1 MHMKNYALITGASS
15 GIGLEIAK
23 NLAARG
29 YNLILT
35 ARRKEL
41 LESLAK
47 EITDKNTIHVDL
59 ISMDLSKY
67 EAPEEIFEFCQ
78 SKNYQV
84 DLLVNNAGYGI
95 KTSFHN
101 TSIEDEENF
110 IRVLGTS
117 VVMLTKLFI
126 PNMIKNG
133 GGKIM
138 IVSSVASF
146 AAPSAI
152 QPLYGP
158 IKTFMNRFSDSI
170 NINYKHKG
178 ITSTS
183 VCPGFTVTGFH
194 TASGVQE
201 QMDRVPKFMVFSA
214 ERIAKEAVDATLA
227 GKSLCVPTKTYKFLV
242 FMLKNLPQSV
252 LRLIGTGLAPGRYDR
267 N

>member
-1 MHMKNYALITGASS
+1 MHMKNSYALITGASS

-23 NLAARG
+23 NLAKRG

-35 ARRKEL
+35 ARRTEML
-41 LESLAK
+41 DSLAM
-47 EITDKNTIHVDL
+47 EITSENDIHVDI
-59 ISMDLSKY
+59 ISKDLSKY
-67 EAPEEIFEFCQ
+67 ETPKEIFEFCE
-78 SKNYQV
+78 SKNYQI

-95 KTSFHN
+95 KTSFHE
-101 TSIEDEENF
+101 TSIEVEEDF

-117 VVMLTKLFI
+117 VIMLTKLFI
-126 PNMIKNG
+126 PKMLSNG
-133 GGKIM
+133 GGRIM
-138 IVSSVASF
+138 IISSVASF

-183 VCPGFTVTGFH
+183 VCPGFTTTGFH

-201 QMDRVPKFMVFSA
+201 EMDRVPGFMVFPA
-214 ERIAKEAVDATLA
+214 ARIA
-227 GKSLCVPTKTYKFLV
+227 
-242 FMLKNLPQSV
+242 Q
-252 LRLIGTGLAPGRYDR
+252 
-267 N
+267 

>member
-1 MHMKNYALITGASS
+1 MSKYALVTGASS
-15 GIGLEIAK
+15 GIGLEVSK
-23 NLAARG
+23 NLAAKG
-29 YNLILT
+29 YNLVLT
-35 ARRKEL
+35 ARRTDL
-41 LESLAK
+41 LNDLANNIENQYGVDVDIISKDLSLYDSPK
-47 EITDKNTIHVDL
+47 EI
-59 ISMDLSKY
+59 Y
-67 EAPEEIFEFCQ
+67 QFCK
-78 SKNYQV
+78 SNNY
-84 DLLVNNAGYGI
+84 DINLLVNNAGYGI
-95 KTSFHN
+95 KTAFHN
-101 TSIEDEENF
+101 TSVEDEENF

-117 VVMLTKLFI
+117 VIMLTKLFL
-126 PNMIKNG
+126 PKMIENG

-214 ERIAKEAVDATLA
+214 ERIAKEAVDATLS

-242 FMLKNLPQSV
+242 FMLKNIPQSI
-252 LRLIGTGLAPGRYDR
+252 LRLIGAALAPGRYDR
-267 N
+267 D

>member
-1 MHMKNYALITGASS
+1 MSKYALVTGASS
-15 GIGLEIAK
+15 GIGLEVAK
-23 NLAARG
+23 NLASRG
-29 YNLILT
+29 YNLVLT
-35 ARRKEL
+35 ARRTDL
-41 LESLAK
+41 LNNLANDI
-47 EITDKNTIHVDL
+47 ENQYGVDVDL
-59 ISMDLSKY
+59 ISKDLSLYDSPK
-67 EAPEEIFEFCQ
+67 EIYEFCE
-78 SKNYQV
+78 SKNY
-84 DLLVNNAGYGI
+84 DINLLVNNAGYGI
-95 KTSFHN
+95 KTAFHN
-101 TSIEDEENF
+101 TSIKDEENF

-117 VVMLTKLFI
+117 VIMLTKLFI

-138 IVSSVASF
+138 IVSSVAAF

-158 IKTFMNRFSDSI
+158 IKTFMNRFSDGI

-194 TASGVQE
+194 TATGVQE

-252 LRLIGTGLAPGRYDR
+252 LRLLGTGLAPGRYDR

>member
-1 MHMKNYALITGASS
+1 MSKYALVTGASS
-15 GIGLEIAK
+15 GIGLEVSK
-23 NLAARG
+23 NLASKG
-29 YNLILT
+29 YNLVLT
-35 ARRKEL
+35 ARRTDL
-41 LESLAK
+41 LNDLANDIENQYNVNVDVISKDLSLYDSPK
-47 EITDKNTIHVDL
+47 EI
-59 ISMDLSKY
+59 Y
-67 EAPEEIFEFCQ
+67 EFCE
-78 SKNYQV
+78 SKNYNIN
-84 DLLVNNAGYGI
+84 LLVNNAGYGI
-95 KTSFHN
+95 KTAFHN
-101 TSIEDEENF
+101 TSVEDEENF

-117 VVMLTKLFI
+117 VIMLTKLFL

-133 GGKIM
+133 DGKIM

-242 FMLKNLPQSV
+242 FMLKNIPQSI
-252 LRLIGTGLAPGRYDR
+252 LRLIGTALAPGRYDR
-267 N
+267 D

>member
-1 MHMKNYALITGASS
+1 MSKYALVTGASS
-15 GIGLEIAK
+15 GIGLEVSK
-23 NLAARG
+23 NLAAKG
-29 YNLILT
+29 YNLVLT
-35 ARRKEL
+35 ARRTDL
-41 LESLAK
+41 LNDLANNIENQYGVDVDIISKDLSLYDSPK
-47 EITDKNTIHVDL
+47 EI
-59 ISMDLSKY
+59 Y
-67 EAPEEIFEFCQ
+67 QFCK
-78 SKNYQV
+78 SNNY
-84 DLLVNNAGYGI
+84 DINLLVNNAGYGI
-95 KTSFHN
+95 KTAFHN
-101 TSIEDEENF
+101 TSIEDEEHF

-117 VVMLTKLFI
+117 VIMLTKLFL
-126 PNMIKNG
+126 PKMIENG

-242 FMLKNLPQSV
+242 FMLKNIPQSI
-252 LRLIGTGLAPGRYDR
+252 LRLIGAALAPGRYDR

>member
-1 MHMKNYALITGASS
+1 MSKYALVTGASS
-15 GIGLEIAK
+15 GIGLEVSK
-23 NLAARG
+23 NLALKG
-29 YNLILT
+29 YNLVLT
-35 ARRKEL
+35 ARRTDL
-41 LESLAK
+41 LNDLANDIENQYGVNVDVISKDLSLYDSPK
-47 EITDKNTIHVDL
+47 EI
-59 ISMDLSKY
+59 Y
-67 EAPEEIFEFCQ
+67 EFCE
-78 SKNYQV
+78 SKNY
-84 DLLVNNAGYGI
+84 DINLLVNNAGYGI
-95 KTSFHN
+95 KTAFHN
-101 TSIEDEENF
+101 TSVQDEENF

-117 VVMLTKLFI
+117 VIMLTKLFL
-126 PNMIKNG
+126 PKMIENG
-133 GGKIM
+133 DGKIM

-242 FMLKNLPQSV
+242 FMLKNIPQSI
-252 LRLIGTGLAPGRYDR
+252 LRLIGTALAPGRYDR

>member
-1 MHMKNYALITGASS
+1 MSKYALVTGASS
-15 GIGLEIAK
+15 GIGLEVSK
-23 NLAARG
+23 NLASKG
-29 YNLILT
+29 YNLVLT
-35 ARRKEL
+35 ARRTDL
-41 LESLAK
+41 LNDLANDIENQYGVDVDVISKDLSLYDSPK
-47 EITDKNTIHVDL
+47 EI
-59 ISMDLSKY
+59 Y
-67 EAPEEIFEFCQ
+67 EFCE
-78 SKNYQV
+78 SKNY
-84 DLLVNNAGYGI
+84 DINLLVNNAGYGI
-95 KTSFHN
+95 KTAFHN

-117 VVMLTKLFI
+117 VIMLTKLFLQK
-126 PNMIKNG
+126 MLKNG
-133 GGKIM
+133 TGKIM

-178 ITSTS
+178 ITSTA

-201 QMDRVPKFMVFSA
+201 EMDRVPKFMVFSA
-214 ERIAKEAVDATLA
+214 ERIAKEAIEATLA
-227 GKSLCVPTKTYKFLV
+227 GKALCIPTKTYKFLV
-242 FMLKNLPQSV
+242 FLLKNIPQSI
-252 LRLIGTGLAPGRYDR
+252 LRLIGTALAPGRYDR

>member
-1 MHMKNYALITGASS
+1 
-15 GIGLEIAK
+15 
-23 NLAARG
+23 
-29 YNLILT
+29 
-35 ARRKEL
+35 
-41 LESLAK
+41 
-47 EITDKNTIHVDL
+47 
-59 ISMDLSKY
+59 
-67 EAPEEIFEFCQ
+67 
-78 SKNYQV
+78 
-84 DLLVNNAGYGI
+84 
-95 KTSFHN
+95 
-101 TSIEDEENF
+101 
-110 IRVLGTS
+110 
-117 VVMLTKLFI
+117 MLTKLFL
-126 PNMIKNG
+126 PRMLENG

-214 ERIAKEAVDATLA
+214 ERIAKEAVDATLS

-242 FMLKNLPQSV
+242 FMLKNIPQSI
-252 LRLIGTGLAPGRYDR
+252 LRLIGAALAPGRYDR
-267 N
+267 D

>member
-1 MHMKNYALITGASS
+1 MSKYALVTGASS
-15 GIGLEIAK
+15 GIGLEVSK
-23 NLAARG
+23 NLAAKG
-29 YNLILT
+29 YNLVLT
-35 ARRKEL
+35 ARRTDL
-41 LESLAK
+41 LNDLANDIENQYGVDVDIISKDLSLYDSPK
-47 EITDKNTIHVDL
+47 EI
-59 ISMDLSKY
+59 Y
-67 EAPEEIFEFCQ
+67 QFCK
-78 SKNYQV
+78 SNNY
-84 DLLVNNAGYGI
+84 DINLLVNNAGYGI
-95 KTSFHN
+95 KTAFHN
-101 TSIEDEENF
+101 TSVEDEENF

-117 VVMLTKLFI
+117 VIMLTKLFL
-126 PNMIKNG
+126 PKMIENG

-178 ITSTS
+178 VTSTS

-242 FMLKNLPQSV
+242 FMLKNIPQSI
-252 LRLIGTGLAPGRYDR
+252 LRLIGAALAPGRYDR
-267 N
+267 D

>member
-1 MHMKNYALITGASS
+1 MSKYALVTGASS
-15 GIGLEIAK
+15 GIGLEVSK
-23 NLAARG
+23 NLASKG
-29 YNLILT
+29 YNLVLT
-35 ARRKEL
+35 ARRTDL
-41 LESLAK
+41 LNDLANDIENQYGVNVDVISKDLSLYDSPK
-47 EITDKNTIHVDL
+47 EI
-59 ISMDLSKY
+59 Y
-67 EAPEEIFEFCQ
+67 EFCE
-78 SKNYQV
+78 SKSYDIN
-84 DLLVNNAGYGI
+84 LLVNNAGYGI
-95 KTSFHN
+95 KTAFHN

-117 VVMLTKLFI
+117 VIMLTKLFI
-126 PNMIKNG
+126 PNMINNG

-214 ERIAKEAVDATLA
+214 ERIANEAVDATLA

-242 FMLKNLPQSV
+242 FMLKNIPQSI
-252 LRLIGTGLAPGRYDR
+252 LRLIGTALAPGRYDR

>member
-1 MHMKNYALITGASS
+1 MSKYALVTGASS
-15 GIGLEIAK
+15 GIGLEVSK
-23 NLAARG
+23 NLASKG
-29 YNLILT
+29 YNLVLT
-35 ARRKEL
+35 ARRTDL
-41 LESLAK
+41 LNDLANDIENQYGVNVDVISKDLSLYDSPK
-47 EITDKNTIHVDL
+47 EI
-59 ISMDLSKY
+59 Y
-67 EAPEEIFEFCQ
+67 EFCE
-78 SKNYQV
+78 SKNY
-84 DLLVNNAGYGI
+84 DINLLVNNAGYGI
-95 KTSFHN
+95 KTAFHN
-101 TSIEDEENF
+101 TSVEDEENF

-117 VVMLTKLFI
+117 VIMLTKLFL
-126 PNMIKNG
+126 PKMIENG
-133 GGKIM
+133 DGKIM

-242 FMLKNLPQSV
+242 FMLKNIPQSI
-252 LRLIGTGLAPGRYDR
+252 LRLIGTALAPGRYDR
-267 N
+267 D

>member
-1 MHMKNYALITGASS
+1 MHMKNSYALITGASS

-23 NLAARG
+23 NLAKRG

-35 ARRKEL
+35 ARRTEML
-41 LESLAK
+41 DSLAM
-47 EITDKNTIHVDL
+47 EITSENDIHVDI
-59 ISMDLSKY
+59 ISKDLSKY
-67 EAPEEIFEFCQ
+67 ETPKEIFEFCE
-78 SKNYQV
+78 SKNYQI

-95 KTSFHN
+95 KTSFHE
-101 TSIEDEENF
+101 TSIEVEEDF

-117 VVMLTKLFI
+117 VIMLTKLFI
-126 PNMIKNG
+126 PKMLSNG

-138 IVSSVASF
+138 IISSVASF

-178 ITSTS
+178 ISSTC
-183 VCPGFTVTGFH
+183 VCPGFTTTGFH

-201 QMDRVPKFMVFSA
+201 EMDRVPGFMVFPA
-214 ERIAKEAVDATLA
+214 ARIAQEL
-227 GKSLCVPTKTYKFLV
+227 SL
-242 FMLKNLPQSV
+242 
-252 LRLIGTGLAPGRYDR
+252 IHI
-267 N
+267 

>member
-1 MHMKNYALITGASS
+1 MSKYALVTGASS
-15 GIGLEIAK
+15 GIGLEVSK
-23 NLAARG
+23 NLASKG
-29 YNLILT
+29 YNLVLT
-35 ARRKEL
+35 ARRTDL
-41 LESLAK
+41 LNDLANDIENQYNVNVDVISKDLSLYDSPK
-47 EITDKNTIHVDL
+47 EI
-59 ISMDLSKY
+59 Y
-67 EAPEEIFEFCQ
+67 EFCE
-78 SKNYQV
+78 SKNY
-84 DLLVNNAGYGI
+84 DINLLVNNAGYGI
-95 KTSFHN
+95 KTAFHN
-101 TSIEDEENF
+101 TSVEDEENF

-117 VVMLTKLFI
+117 VIMLTKLFL

-133 GGKIM
+133 DGKIM

-242 FMLKNLPQSV
+242 FMLKNIPQSI
-252 LRLIGTGLAPGRYDR
+252 LRLIGTALAPGRYDR
-267 N
+267 D

>member
-1 MHMKNYALITGASS
+1 MSKYALVTGASS
-15 GIGLEIAK
+15 GIGLEVSK
-23 NLAARG
+23 NLASKG
-29 YNLILT
+29 DNLVLT
-35 ARRKEL
+35 ARRTDL
-41 LESLAK
+41 LNDLANDIENQYGVNVDVISKDLSLYDSPK
-47 EITDKNTIHVDL
+47 EI
-59 ISMDLSKY
+59 Y
-67 EAPEEIFEFCQ
+67 EFCE
-78 SKNYQV
+78 SKNY
-84 DLLVNNAGYGI
+84 DINLLVNNAGYGI
-95 KTSFHN
+95 KTAFHN
-101 TSIEDEENF
+101 TSVEDEENF

-117 VVMLTKLFI
+117 VIMLTKLFL
-126 PNMIKNG
+126 PNMIENG
-133 GGKIM
+133 DGKIM

-242 FMLKNLPQSV
+242 FMLKNIPQSI
-252 LRLIGTGLAPGRYDR
+252 LRLIGTALAPGRYDR

>member
-1 MHMKNYALITGASS
+1 MSKYALVTGASS
-15 GIGLEIAK
+15 GIGLEVSK
-23 NLAARG
+23 NLASKG
-29 YNLILT
+29 YNLVLT
-35 ARRKEL
+35 ARRTDL
-41 LESLAK
+41 LNDLANDIENQYGVNVDVISKDLSLYDSPK
-47 EITDKNTIHVDL
+47 EI
-59 ISMDLSKY
+59 Y
-67 EAPEEIFEFCQ
+67 EFCE
-78 SKNYQV
+78 SKNY
-84 DLLVNNAGYGI
+84 DINLLVNNAGYGI
-95 KTSFHN
+95 KTAFHN
-101 TSIEDEENF
+101 TSVEDEENF

-117 VVMLTKLFI
+117 VIMLTKLFL
-126 PNMIKNG
+126 PNMIENG
-133 GGKIM
+133 DGKIM

-242 FMLKNLPQSV
+242 FMLKNIPQSI
-252 LRLIGTGLAPGRYDR
+252 LRLIGTALAPGRYDR

>member
-1 MHMKNYALITGASS
+1 MSKYALVTGASS
-15 GIGLEIAK
+15 GIGLEVSK
-23 NLAARG
+23 NLAAKG
-29 YNLILT
+29 YNLVLT
-35 ARRKEL
+35 ARRTDL
-41 LESLAK
+41 LNDLANNIENQYGVDVDIISKDLSLYDSPK
-47 EITDKNTIHVDL
+47 EI
-59 ISMDLSKY
+59 Y
-67 EAPEEIFEFCQ
+67 QFCK
-78 SKNYQV
+78 SNNY
-84 DLLVNNAGYGI
+84 DINLLVNNAGYGI
-95 KTSFHN
+95 KTAFHN
-101 TSIEDEENF
+101 TSVEDEENF

-117 VVMLTKLFI
+117 VIMLTKLFL
-126 PNMIKNG
+126 PKMIENG

-183 VCPGFTVTGFH
+183 VCPGFTITGFH

-214 ERIAKEAVDATLA
+214 ERIAKEAVDATLS

-242 FMLKNLPQSV
+242 FMLKNIPQSI
-252 LRLIGTGLAPGRYDR
+252 LRLIGAALAPGRYDR
-267 N
+267 D

>member
-1 MHMKNYALITGASS
+1 MSKYALVTGASS
-15 GIGLEIAK
+15 GIGLEVSK
-23 NLAARG
+23 NLAAKG
-29 YNLILT
+29 YNLVLT
-35 ARRKEL
+35 ARRTDL
-41 LESLAK
+41 LNDLANNIENQYGVDVDIISKDLSLYDSPK
-47 EITDKNTIHVDL
+47 EI
-59 ISMDLSKY
+59 Y
-67 EAPEEIFEFCQ
+67 QFCK
-78 SKNYQV
+78 SNNY
-84 DLLVNNAGYGI
+84 DINLLVNNAGYGI
-95 KTSFHN
+95 KTAFHN
-101 TSIEDEENF
+101 TSVEDEENF

-117 VVMLTKLFI
+117 VIMLTKLFL
-126 PNMIKNG
+126 PKMIENG
-133 GGKIM
+133 DGKIM

-183 VCPGFTVTGFH
+183 VCPGFTITGFH
-194 TASGVQE
+194 SASGVQE

-242 FMLKNLPQSV
+242 FMLKNIPQSI
-252 LRLIGTGLAPGRYDR
+252 LRLIGTALAPGRYDR
-267 N
+267 D

>member
-1 MHMKNYALITGASS
+1 MSKYALVTGASS
-15 GIGLEIAK
+15 GIGLEVSK
-23 NLAARG
+23 NLASKG
-29 YNLILT
+29 YNLVLT
-35 ARRKEL
+35 ARRTDL
-41 LESLAK
+41 LNDLANDIENQYSVNVDVISKDLSLYDSPK
-47 EITDKNTIHVDL
+47 EI
-59 ISMDLSKY
+59 Y
-67 EAPEEIFEFCQ
+67 EFCE
-78 SKNYQV
+78 SKNY
-84 DLLVNNAGYGI
+84 DINLLVNNAGYGI
-95 KTSFHN
+95 KTAFHN
-101 TSIEDEENF
+101 TSVEDEENF

-117 VVMLTKLFI
+117 VIMLTKLFL
-126 PNMIKNG
+126 PKMIENG
-133 GGKIM
+133 DGKIM

-214 ERIAKEAVDATLA
+214 ERIAKEAVDATLV

-242 FMLKNLPQSV
+242 FMLKNIPQSI
-252 LRLIGTGLAPGRYDR
+252 LRLIGSALAPGRYDR
-267 N
+267 D